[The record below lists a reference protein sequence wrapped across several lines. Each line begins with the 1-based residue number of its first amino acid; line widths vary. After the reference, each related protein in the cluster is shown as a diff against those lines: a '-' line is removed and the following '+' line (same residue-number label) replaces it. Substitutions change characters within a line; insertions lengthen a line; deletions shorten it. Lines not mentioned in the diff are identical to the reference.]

1 MSIHRS
7 CALYSLLTLYPVDR
21 VDSTESITSL
31 DTEEDKVTTLE
42 PPSTLSRQLSD
53 SSALA
58 VALPSPLSIDLPPML
73 GNTYSSDYDFVG
85 IEDDDRSAYR
95 NQYDRDGGDSADDED
110 DDDEIMT
117 VKVEDEGSV
126 GPELDSINS
135 SRASSA
141 YPTESFTRRLTVG
154 HSGKSSSSSSSDG
167 DHFDPHSII
176 SNSLLA
182 SGDSVPHDAP
192 SPPEMAEWG
201 MHLDLDELDIELGSG
216 VDLLGPESVGLE
228 ELDLVWGGPAE
239 KASDETEEE
248 WRIRREGREKA
259 RKANGSVTFLTRP
272 PTEIFTPL
280 VSPTATPGD
289 TSALIIPIFT
299 NSSSLSGSPLPS
311 PRPVSASSTATS
323 PFFTTQGSPLIVYPT
338 SPLSPSISALI
349 VQRGV
354 AVYATTLV
362 DLETQTPYPL
372 LRKIDSDYVNAT
384 VLLKGTTATAETRSA
399 ILDKFTE
406 TFTVSTGTAGLQGT
420 WVSLLAARSI
430 AERYS
435 SLDQYEVFL
444 EEELGSR
451 FPDPIS
457 SLRARAVSIQPSPAV
472 ESPSLPTPS
481 ERPPPPPPS
490 PVPVIKKSTRAGRGQ
505 RRSGDLAGVDLEKE
519 RQRES
524 RHSSPEFVGVK
535 TSGGRKSRRSLAA
548 GSEK

>member
-1 MSIHRS
+1 M
-7 CALYSLLTLYPVDR
+7 
-21 VDSTESITSL
+21 
-31 DTEEDKVTTLE
+31 E
-42 PPSTLSRQLSD
+42 PPSGLTRQLSD
-53 SSALA
+53 SSALT
-58 VALPSPLSIDLPPML
+58 VPLPSPLSIDLPPML
-73 GNTYSSDYDFVG
+73 GNSYSTDFDFVG
-85 IEDDDRSAYR
+85 VEDDDRSAYR
-95 NQYDRDGGDSADDED
+95 NQYDRDAGDSADEEG
-110 DDDEIMT
+110 DEIMT

-126 GPELDSINS
+126 GPEIHSVNS

-154 HSGKSSSSSSSDG
+154 HSGSPCSSSSSDG
-167 DHFDPHSII
+167 DHFDPRSII
-176 SNSLLA
+176 SSSMLA
-182 SGDSVPHDAP
+182 SGESVPHDAP

-201 MHLDLDELDIELGSG
+201 MHFDLDELDIELGSG

-228 ELDLVWGGPAE
+228 ELDLAWGGPAE

-248 WRIRREGREKA
+248 WTVRREGREKA
-259 RKANGSVTFLTRP
+259 RKAKGSNTFLTRS

-289 TSALIIPIFT
+289 STALVIPVFT
-299 NSSSLSGSPLPS
+299 TPSTLSGTVVVPPPRPS
-311 PRPVSASSTATS
+311 PSSTATS

-338 SPLSPSISALI
+338 SPLTPSISALI

-384 VLLKGTTATAETRSA
+384 VLLKGTTASNEVRSA
-399 ILDKFTE
+399 ILGKFTE

-430 AERYS
+430 AERYA
-435 SLDQYEVFL
+435 SLNQYEVFL

-457 SLRARAVSIQPSPAV
+457 SLRARAVSIN
-472 ESPSLPTPS
+472 LPTVS
-481 ERPPPPPPS
+481 PPLPPTLPPLPPLPS
-490 PVPVIKKSTRAGRGQ
+490 PVVIIKKSTRAGRGQ
-505 RRSGDLAGVDLEKE
+505 RRSGDLAGVDMEKE
-519 RQRES
+519 RQKES
-524 RHSSPEFVGVK
+524 RDSSPEFVGVK

-548 GSEK
+548 ASGK